1 MKGWFLLD
9 VVVAQGSAIFQ
20 LFSSED
26 ESLLVWWDTFFV
38 LNLGLD
44 VLNRVA
50 WLNLESDGFTGQ
62 SLDEYLHSTTETQ
75 DKMKGRFLLD
85 VVVAQGSAIF
95 QLFSGEDESLL
106 VWRDTFF
113 VLNLR
118 FHVLNRVAW
127 LNL

>member
-1 MKGWFLLD
+1 MKGRFLLD

-75 DKMKGRFLLD
+75 DKMKG
-85 VVVAQGSAIF
+85 
-95 QLFSGEDESLL
+95 
-106 VWRDTFF
+106 
-113 VLNLR
+113 
-118 FHVLNRVAW
+118 
-127 LNL
+127 